1 MKSSNLSK
9 FYKLIKQAKNGDV
22 NMEAIKDIVYSLK
35 DHELPIAQKQLNNLT
50 KKQ

>member
-1 MKSSNLSK
+1 MKNLSR
-9 FYKLIKQAKNGDV
+9 FYKLIKQAKNGKVD
-22 NMEAIKDIVYSLK
+22 MEAITDVVYSLE